1 MTVAPPRPMRLRSA
15 STTAAPAQAASR
27 AAYMQAPPA
36 PITRTSVSI
45 CVGAAAAPLLPAA
58 VMSVPASRRSLVRTG
73 FLYNARTDGRKA
85 SLGIPALRPD
95 ALLAYQATAMP
106 AEIGFDMR
114 ESIRAGTGP
123 IASIK
128 ANSRAGCFVIE
139 IASSSDA
146 PELSI
151 DEADRGM

>member
-1 MTVAPPRPMRLRSA
+1 ML
-15 STTAAPAQAASR
+15 
-27 AAYMQAPPA
+27 
-36 PITRTSVSI
+36 
-45 CVGAAAAPLLPAA
+45 
-58 VMSVPASRRSLVRTG
+58 VPASRRSHVRTG

-95 ALLAYQATAMP
+95 APLAYQATTMP
-106 AEIGFDMR
+106 VEIGFDMR
-114 ESIRAGTGP
+114 ESIRAGSRP
-123 IASIK
+123 IAFIK
-128 ANSRAGCFVIE
+128 VNSRAGCFVIE

>member
-1 MTVAPPRPMRLRSA
+1 MF
-15 STTAAPAQAASR
+15 
-27 AAYMQAPPA
+27 
-36 PITRTSVSI
+36 
-45 CVGAAAAPLLPAA
+45 
-58 VMSVPASRRSLVRTG
+58 VPASRRSLVRTG

-146 PELSI
+146 PKLSI

>member
-1 MTVAPPRPMRLRSA
+1 MF
-15 STTAAPAQAASR
+15 
-27 AAYMQAPPA
+27 
-36 PITRTSVSI
+36 
-45 CVGAAAAPLLPAA
+45 
-58 VMSVPASRRSLVRTG
+58 VPASRRSFVRTG

-85 SLGIPALRPD
+85 SLGIPALRTDAQLARPD
-95 ALLAYQATAMP
+95 APLARPDAPLARQATAMP
-106 AEIGFDMR
+106 LEIGFDMR
-114 ESIRAGTGP
+114 ESIRAGSRP

-128 ANSRAGCFVIE
+128 ANSRAGFFVIE

>member
-1 MTVAPPRPMRLRSA
+1 MF
-15 STTAAPAQAASR
+15 
-27 AAYMQAPPA
+27 
-36 PITRTSVSI
+36 
-45 CVGAAAAPLLPAA
+45 
-58 VMSVPASRRSLVRTG
+58 VPASRRSLVRTG

>member
-1 MTVAPPRPMRLRSA
+1 MF
-15 STTAAPAQAASR
+15 
-27 AAYMQAPPA
+27 
-36 PITRTSVSI
+36 
-45 CVGAAAAPLLPAA
+45 
-58 VMSVPASRRSLVRTG
+58 VPASRRSFVRTG

-85 SLGIPALRPD
+85 SLGIPALRTD
-95 ALLAYQATAMP
+95 APLARQATAMP
-106 AEIGFDMR
+106 FEIGFGMR
-114 ESIRAGTGP
+114 ESIRAGSRP
-123 IASIK
+123 IAFIK